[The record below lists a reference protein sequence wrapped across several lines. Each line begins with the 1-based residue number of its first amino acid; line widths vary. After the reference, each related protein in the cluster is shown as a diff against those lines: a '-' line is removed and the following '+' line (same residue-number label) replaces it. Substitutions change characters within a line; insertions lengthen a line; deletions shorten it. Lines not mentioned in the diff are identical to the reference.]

1 MSRTLLVTNDF
12 PPTVGG
18 IQSYLR
24 DFASHLAARNGP
36 DSLVVFASCLLYTS
50 DAADDTR

>member
-1 MSRTLLVTNDF
+1 MAKVLLVTNDF

-24 DFASHLAARNGP
+24 DFVDQLDPSDGVDFASTQDGEAAREY
-36 DSLVVFASCLLYTS
+36 DASVI
-50 DAADDTR
+50 R